1 MPDRGTYRTD
11 REPPARQR
19 RVSKRLII
27 RRRLMKV
34 TTAVEIT
41 FDDDFDLTC
50 EKLAEIADRLQNAC
64 EAEFPLAL
72 AVHVRVPSEAK

>member
-1 MPDRGTYRTD
+1 
-11 REPPARQR
+11 
-19 RVSKRLII
+19 
-27 RRRLMKV
+27 MKV